1 MFEPLALA
9 ILEFGLNSIH
19 VDVHVHVQ
27 KCEMENLSSVSKITS
42 LHDCTCAFVSNAGHL
57 VLSANGSLF
66 VELMDH
72 LLAELK
78 QNASH
83 STTRTFIQCIGAI
96 W

>member
-1 MFEPLALA
+1 MF
-9 ILEFGLNSIH
+9 
-19 VDVHVHVQ
+19 DVI
-27 KCEMENLSSVSKITS
+27 M
-42 LHDCTCAFVSNAGHL
+42 FNAGHL
-57 VLSANGSLF
+57 VLSANSSLF

>member
-1 MFEPLALA
+1 MNITCNFLLFVPV
-9 ILEFGLNSIH
+9 FNS
-19 VDVHVHVQ
+19 
-27 KCEMENLSSVSKITS
+27 NLCMQSCNFLSVRLSWSIIIIIIDKNTQNY
-42 LHDCTCAFVSNAGHL
+42 FVFFTAGHL
-57 VLSANGSLF
+57 VLSANSSLF